1 MAKQSHPTPVP
12 TPVPTIR
19 AAIRRGV
26 TLRYFIRLNLLSE
39 ESTKSDSGPG
49 ERNSAKASRTSLEEI
64 DRYATDSGINIWAA
78 SSEN

>member
-39 ESTKSDSGPG
+39 ESTKS
-49 ERNSAKASRTSLEEI
+49 
-64 DRYATDSGINIWAA
+64 
-78 SSEN
+78 